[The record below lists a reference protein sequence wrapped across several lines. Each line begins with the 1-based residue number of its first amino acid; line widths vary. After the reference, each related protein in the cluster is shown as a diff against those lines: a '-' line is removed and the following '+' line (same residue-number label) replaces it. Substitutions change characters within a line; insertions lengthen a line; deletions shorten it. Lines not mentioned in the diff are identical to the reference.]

1 MAEFHET
8 GKQGEAIALNH
19 LRQNGYTILE
29 TNWQSG
35 HKEIDIIAQKN
46 DQLVIIEVKARKTAF
61 FGEPEEFV
69 TKSKQKMLI
78 VAANHYLFKNNLDLE
93 VRFDIISVLFKGDNY
108 RVNHIEDAFYP
119 TL

>member
-1 MAEFHET
+1 
-8 GKQGEAIALNH
+8 
-19 LRQNGYTILE
+19 
-29 TNWQSG
+29 
-35 HKEIDIIAQKN
+35 
-46 DQLVIIEVKARKTAF
+46 
-61 FGEPEEFV
+61 
-69 TKSKQKMLI
+69 MLI